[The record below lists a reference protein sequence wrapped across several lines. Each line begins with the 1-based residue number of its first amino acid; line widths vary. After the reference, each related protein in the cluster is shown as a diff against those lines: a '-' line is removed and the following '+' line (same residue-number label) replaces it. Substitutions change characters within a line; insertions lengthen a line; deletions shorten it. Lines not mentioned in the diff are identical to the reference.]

1 MTTEELHSK
10 LADIPDKELLSICK
24 TELSNMCRSGGKSFT
39 MRVPVTEK
47 DTDMLLSELFRR
59 FDRYSTNKK

>member
-10 LADIPDKELLSICK
+10 LAEIPDKELLVICK

-59 FDRYSTNKK
+59 FDRYSTNKF